1 MEYRFSLDHNGGSQV
16 YKYKIITFPFS
27 GNVNG
32 LSKDGAIQF
41 FNWYLQQIP
50 IRITQ
55 LSEFIIKTPGYDKWI
70 PDNSSDSLIPLGQ
83 WFSQK
88 ISTRDRTPFEIHEIN
103 SKLGKFQGLIP
114 IARLVLSQES
124 YSLAFDLGM
133 YLSQVLIKNVPGLHW
148 ELVTKPKNDAFYN
161 HPVLKLTGKMMCD
174 PVHLSIIYA
183 GGLNDG
189 TYKPIG
195 LKELYEIW
203 KKDFVENPY

>member
-1 MEYRFSLDHNGGSQV
+1 MEDDQV
-16 YKYKIITFPFS
+16 YKYRIITFPFS
-27 GNVNG
+27 GNVKE
-32 LSKDGAIQF
+32 LSKDGANQF

-55 LSEFIIKTPGYDKWI
+55 LFEFIIKTTGYDKWI
-70 PDNSSDSLIPLGQ
+70 PDNSSDLLIPLGQ

-88 ISTRDRTPFEIHEIN
+88 ISTRDRTPFEIDEIY

-114 IARLVLSQES
+114 IPKSVLSQES
-124 YSLAFDLGM
+124 YSLAIDLGM
-133 YLSQVLIKNVPGLHW
+133 YLSQILINNVPGLHW

-174 PVHLSIIYA
+174 PVHLTIIYA

-189 TYKPIG
+189 SYKPIR
-195 LKELYEIW
+195 LKEISDIW
-203 KKDFVENPY
+203 LHKFIENPY